1 LVWIETNNPTA
12 GWRSDKFGQ
21 QNCANLRKLDALADT
36 VNGGN
41 RAIYHR
47 NSAFFALIRA
57 I

>member
-21 QNCANLRKLDALADT
+21 QNCANLRKLDAMADT